1 MRIITSKRQSGADTV
16 ADFIDAGVKIWIM
29 QVGLQTISKANP
41 TAAMAAA
48 VVLLGKEGYDLLT
61 KRVNTIIIEAGEDAI
76 IASDGTIKSNVPPGA
91 SEKK

>member
-1 MRIITSKRQSGADTV
+1 MRIITSKRQSGVDIV
-16 ADFIDAGVKIWIM
+16 VDAVEASMKFWVLK
-29 QVGLQTISKANP
+29 VGLQTISKANP